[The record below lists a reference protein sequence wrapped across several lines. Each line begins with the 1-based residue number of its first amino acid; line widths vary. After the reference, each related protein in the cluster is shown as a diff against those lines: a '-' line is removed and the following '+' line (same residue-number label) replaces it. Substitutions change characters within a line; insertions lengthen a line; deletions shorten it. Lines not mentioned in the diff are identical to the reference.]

1 MKYFTMSDDIKTSV
15 TENWSETSRSV
26 FGCAGV
32 TFVITNYLDERNL
45 WGVVEN

>member
-1 MKYFTMSDDIKTSV
+1 MKYFTMSDDIKASV

-26 FGCAGV
+26 LGCAGV
-32 TFVITNYLDERNL
+32 TFVIANYLDERNL